1 MVHLESF
8 SLPAPAKLNLFLL
21 VTGRRDDGYHNLQT
35 LFQLLDYGDELT
47 FSKQDQLI
55 ELGSSLEGVANAD
68 NLILKAATLLAEYA
82 DYSGGARIELKKRLP
97 MGGGLGGGSSDAATT
112 LLGLNKLWGLHLSL
126 NELAELGLQLGAD
139 VPVFVGG
146 YSALAEG
153 VGEQLIPMQIPPR
166 WYLVICPQIAVNT
179 GEIFA
184 HPELTRDS
192 TAIKIP
198 ALLEEGQR
206 NDCQK
211 VVESLYPQIG
221 EARNWL
227 DQYGSARLTGT
238 GSCLFTA
245 FESEAEANQ
254 ILAEVPDKWSA
265 FVARGL
271 NQSPVHAKL
280 QKLTAEITGV

>member
-1 MVHLESF
+1 MVDLEPF

-21 VTGRRDDGYHNLQT
+21 ITGRRNDGYHNLQT
-35 LFQLLDYGDELT
+35 LFQLLDFGDDLS
-47 FSKQDQLI
+47 FSKLEKTI
-55 ELGSSLEGVANAD
+55 ELSTPIPGVDDND
-68 NLILKAATLLAEYA
+68 NLVIKAAQLLKQ
-82 DYSGGARIELKKRLP
+82 YSGYRGGARIKLTKCLP

-112 LLGLNKLWGLHLSL
+112 LLGLNRLWGLNISID
-126 NELAELGLQLGAD
+126 ELAELGLQLGAD
-139 VPVFVGG
+139 VPVFVRGD
-146 YSALAEG
+146 SALAEG
-153 VGEQLIPMQIPPR
+153 VGEQLTPIQIPPR

-206 NDCQK
+206 NDCQR
-211 VVESLYPQIG
+211 VVESLYPQVG
-221 EARNWL
+221 EARKWL

-245 FESEAEANQ
+245 FQTEAEAREV
-254 ILAEVPDKWSA
+254 LTKVPDKWST

-280 QKLTAEITGV
+280 EKMTAE

>member
-1 MVHLESF
+1 MVHIK
-8 SLPAPAKLNLFLL
+8 SLSLAAPAKLNLFLHI
-21 VTGRRDDGYHNLQT
+21 TSRRPDGYHNLQT
-35 LFQLLDYGDELT
+35 LFQILDYGDTLS
-47 FSKQDQLI
+47 FSLLDSAI
-55 ELGSSLEGVANAD
+55 EMEPSVPGVAHED
-68 NLILKAATLLAEYA
+68 NLVIKAASLLKQHTGYE
-82 DYSGGARIELKKRLP
+82 GGASIQLDKRLP

-112 LLGLNKLWGLHLSL
+112 LLGLNHLWRL
-126 NELAELGLQLGAD
+126 NLELDELAELGLQLGAD
-139 VPVFVGG
+139 VPVFIRGH
-146 YSALAEG
+146 SALAEG
-153 VGEQLIPMQIPPR
+153 VGEQLTPIEIPPC

-221 EARNWL
+221 EARRWL

-245 FESEAEANQ
+245 FESEAEARE
-254 ILAEVPDKWSA
+254 ILTQVPGKWSA

-271 NQSPVHAKL
+271 NQSPVHLTLK
-280 QKLTAEITGV
+280 KLTAE

>member
-1 MVHLESF
+1 MVDLESL

-21 VTGRRDDGYHNLQT
+21 ITGRREDGYHNLQT
-35 LFQLLDYGDELT
+35 LFQLIDHGDELR
-47 FSKQDQLI
+47 FIKQKGEILMANPVA
-55 ELGSSLEGVANAD
+55 GVPNED
-68 NLILKAATLLAEYA
+68 NLIFKAAKLLKQHT
-82 DYSGGARIELKKRLP
+82 DYEGGVKIELQKRLP

-112 LLGLNKLWGLHLSL
+112 LLGLNVLWGLNLSL
-126 NELAELGLQLGAD
+126 DELAILGLQLGAD
-139 VPVFVGG
+139 VPVFVRGK
-146 YSALAEG
+146 SSLAEG
-153 VGEQLIPMQIPPR
+153 VGEELTAVQIPTR

-184 HPELTRDS
+184 HPELTRNS

-198 ALLEEGQR
+198 ALLKEGQR
-206 NDCQK
+206 NDCQN

-221 EARNWL
+221 EARKWL

-245 FESEAEANQ
+245 YESESEARQ
-254 ILAEVPDKWSA
+254 VLAKVPDKWRA

-271 NQSPVHAKL
+271 NQSPVHAEL
-280 QKLTAEITGV
+280 GI